1 VQHAGATSLPDLTR
15 ASEAYIVAGQLIRA
29 KLTRFWGFSEDFYIA
44 INICFHHGPTA
55 FVGYDYRK
63 LALQLALNF
72 VLCHGDQ
79 HSDCVYPGLKRTDVM
94 GALRVGKMGLAVPD
108 IEKKQWHFA
117 SALNNKPLVK
127 AGFCILLTAA

>member
-1 VQHAGATSLPDLTR
+1 MQHAGATSLPDLTC
-15 ASEAYIVAGQLIRA
+15 ASDGYIVAGQLIRA
-29 KLTRFWGFSEDFYIA
+29 KLMPVLFSEDFYIA

-55 FVGYDYRK
+55 FVGYNYRK

-79 HSDCVYPGLKRTDVM
+79 HSDCVYSGLKRTDVM
-94 GALRVGKMGLAVPD
+94 GALGVGKMGFAVPD